1 MNITGLDLVCA
12 ITRRCH
18 FFALAVGFVN
28 PSSQL
33 ASLIGHA
40 QHRTHTHPE
49 LARNAAALREQYAEL
64 LKLREEIR
72 KLTSS
77 RTMPVSSRRSLT
89 LRRACLQHPLQCHA
103 LAKAEA
109 EAGSARSPGRSF
121 VQRTTLL
128 LNSNVGSCHQS
139 HEQPRCTDGSH

>member
-64 LKLREEIR
+64 LKLRQEIR

-77 RTMPVSSRRSLT
+77 
-89 LRRACLQHPLQCHA
+89 
-103 LAKAEA
+103 
-109 EAGSARSPGRSF
+109 
-121 VQRTTLL
+121 RTTLL

-139 HEQPRCTDGSH
+139 RGQPRCTDGSH

>member
-28 PSSQL
+28 PSSQF

-64 LKLREEIR
+64 LTAPGDQEAHKFQNYAR
-72 KLTSS
+72 K
-77 RTMPVSSRRSLT
+77 
-89 LRRACLQHPLQCHA
+89 
-103 LAKAEA
+103 
-109 EAGSARSPGRSF
+109 
-121 VQRTTLL
+121 
-128 LNSNVGSCHQS
+128 
-139 HEQPRCTDGSH
+139 

>member
-1 MNITGLDLVCA
+1 MKITGLDLVCA

-49 LARNAAALREQYAEL
+49 LARNAADTVPLARAATIAATLVSVGILANAVAVLRPSVRPGKQPMIVMTGA
-64 LKLREEIR
+64 
-72 KLTSS
+72 
-77 RTMPVSSRRSLT
+77 VAARR
-89 LRRACLQHPLQCHA
+89 HP
-103 LAKAEA
+103 
-109 EAGSARSPGRSF
+109 GVR
-121 VQRTTLL
+121 
-128 LNSNVGSCHQS
+128 
-139 HEQPRCTDGSH
+139 